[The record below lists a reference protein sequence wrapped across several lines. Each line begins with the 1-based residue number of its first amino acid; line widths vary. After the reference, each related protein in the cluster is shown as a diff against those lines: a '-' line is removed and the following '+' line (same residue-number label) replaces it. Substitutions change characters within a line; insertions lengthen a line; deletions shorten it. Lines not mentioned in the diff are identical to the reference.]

1 MKKSTLL
8 LSALLGASLAVT
20 PVFSQGT
27 GPVGFEKKPD
37 HHATHGPVGFDKSQ
51 PVTIKQLKN
60 TARDEDYIIVR
71 GRFTEHVRGDK
82 YLFTDESGD
91 TIVAELDD
99 DKDWSHVKRN
109 APCEIWAEVDKN
121 WKTIELE
128 VKRAV
133 PIR

>member
-1 MKKSTLL
+1 MKKTNLL
-8 LSALLGASLAVT
+8 LPALLAASLAVT

-27 GPVGFEKKPD
+27 GPVGFEKKPA

-51 PVTIKQLKN
+51 PVTIKQLKD
-60 TARDEDYIIVR
+60 TARDEDYVVVR

-99 DKDWSHVKRN
+99 DKDWSHVKRD
-109 APCEIWAEVDKN
+109 APCEVFAEVDKG
-121 WKTIELE
+121 WSKTELD
-128 VKRAV
+128 VKRV
-133 PIR
+133 ETPR